1 MIPLQMMQNIS
12 GGMIKILQKIKFFL
26 SGILLS
32 LLLTT
37 HAQASNTFRIDDSGS
52 QPIEAQ
58 AQLKWK
64 TEAPRGR
71 DAYEAG
77 TITRVNIKLNTQP
90 WQGRSGRI
98 YMALPPIAN
107 GQLSVAWTTQGSLQ
121 AGSLVSGGR
130 GLVYQGRVGAATME
144 DIMTVQISADGRLIS
159 APKRLQFYFEF
170 ELN

>member
-1 MIPLQMMQNIS
+1 MNVLRMTQNIS
-12 GGMIKILQKIKFFL
+12 DVMIKILQKIKFFL
-26 SGILLS
+26 SGMLLS
-32 LLLTT
+32 LLIT
-37 HAQASNTFRIDDSGS
+37 HAHASNTFRIDDSGS

-71 DAYEAG
+71 DAHQAG

-90 WQGRSGRI
+90 WQGRNGRI

-107 GQLSVAWTTQGSLQ
+107 GQLAAAWSTQGPLQ
-121 AGSLVSGGR
+121 AGNLVSGSR
-130 GLVYQGRVGAATME
+130 GLVYQGRITSAIME
-144 DIMTVQISADGRLIS
+144 DIMTVEISVDGRLIS
-159 APKRLQFYFEF
+159 TPKRLQFYFEI